1 MDVGGTR
8 GSADGVI
15 VLRTATNIV
24 ERLYVIGLYA
34 IELRNRKVTNMT
46 PRAAT
51 IPALVNTAIATDV
64 EMRRVLRVNP

>member
-1 MDVGGTR
+1 MDVGGPR

-15 VLRTATNIV
+15 VLRTATDIV

-34 IELRNRKVTNMT
+34 IELRNRKISDMT

-51 IPALVNTAIATDV
+51 IPALINAAIATDV
-64 EMRRVLRVNP
+64 EMRCVLGVNP